1 MSLDNSFN
9 PTQLDCSP
17 AINGTAFDTSND
29 GDLLDFVCPSQ
40 TATNILVEHKYSCA
54 TACSAH
60 LQKTLKNASIVML
73 ILPLTILTTV
83 IP

>member
-17 AINGTAFDTSND
+17 AINGTAFDTSNE
-29 GDLLDFVCPSQ
+29 GNLLDFFCPSQ
-40 TATNILVEHKYSCA
+40 TATNILVVQIDLCDSLFGSLTKNI
-54 TACSAH
+54 
-60 LQKTLKNASIVML
+60 KKNASIVML